1 MNVSME
7 QLATKIA
14 KLKKNIVLIYAF
26 NGTGKTRLSVAYKN
40 ITKKNNKGN
49 HAGVYYNA
57 YSEDLFVWD
66 NDEEHDG
73 QNIRLMIQF
82 STLNQYHQLFD
93 EDKLREH
100 LTPYKPR
107 FDFRF
112 HLYPD
117 AAQGIEYVQ
126 FFVKKD
132 ETAEE
137 DDAQGNEDIPIKIS
151 RGEQQI
157 FIWCFFLALFDIDG
171 WTGEGKQSQ
180 HFFIDDP
187 VSSLDDHNIFITV
200 SSIMDLIDRHFKN
213 RKIIITTH
221 HIGLFSILCDWIKK
235 GEKASSYKNEVQLYI
250 LKKDEAGIDFHS
262 PNNEVFLYH
271 LELLQILKK
280 AIADDRIYA
289 YHFALLRQILENIA
303 SFLGVGQFA
312 YVLKQIGLTDTDEI
326 ARIVNTLSHKTVFRY
341 EAKELVPD
349 NKELFKNIFDGIITK
364 YNFVLHA

>member
-1 MNVSME
+1 ME
-7 QLATKIA
+7 SLATKIT
-14 KLKKNIVLIYAF
+14 KLHKNIILVYAF

-40 ITKKNNKGN
+40 ITKKNNGGH

-57 YSEDLFVWD
+57 YSEDLFVWN
-66 NDEEHDG
+66 NDEEHG
-73 QNIRLMIQF
+73 GRNMRLMIQP
-82 STLNQYHQLFD
+82 STLNQYHQSFN

-100 LTPYKPR
+100 LTPYKPK

-112 HLYPD
+112 QLYND

-132 ETAEE
+132 ETTNESAGN
-137 DDAQGNEDIPIKIS
+137 DDTPIKIS

-171 WTGEGKQSQ
+171 LTGEGKQSQ

-221 HIGLFSILCDWIKK
+221 HIGLFSILCDWLKK
-235 GEKASSYKNEVQLYI
+235 GEKASSYRDYLQLYI
-250 LKKDEAGIDFHS
+250 LKKDEAGIDFHG

-280 AIADDRIYA
+280 AIDDDRIYA

-303 SFLGVGQFA
+303 SFLGVGRFA
-312 YVLKQIGLTDTDEI
+312 FVLEQIGLIDTDEV

-349 NKELFKNIFDGIITK
+349 NKELFKKIFDGIITK